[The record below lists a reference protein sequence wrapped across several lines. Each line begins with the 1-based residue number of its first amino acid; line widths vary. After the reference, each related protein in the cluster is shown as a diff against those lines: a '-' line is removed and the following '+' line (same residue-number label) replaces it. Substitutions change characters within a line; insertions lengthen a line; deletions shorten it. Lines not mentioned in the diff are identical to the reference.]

1 MNWETMKIR
10 NKFAVG
16 FGSVLLMLIVVG
28 VWSILGVGQIMKKQV
43 SADSN
48 HEMASE
54 IQERLIDHLN
64 WASNVSGLLTD
75 DEKTSLDVELDP
87 RNCAFG
93 KWYYGEG
100 RIKAEQE
107 FPELKGRLLEIEKH
121 HTDLHASAGRI
132 ASVFVQA
139 NTELPEFL
147 AEKES
152 DHLRWALD
160 VQSAI
165 FLGKREVGVELDP
178 TKCGLGKF
186 LYGDASE
193 KLKSDKTMARLL
205 NEIEAPHQKLHRLGV
220 AINDRLSVGDLD
232 GAHDIY
238 KGEVGPVLVDTG
250 GIITRLRE
258 QANVHMAGWEQANEL
273 YTQETTPALKNVQVI
288 LNSIRDVAVQGARDA
303 SESAISSGVQVRNAD
318 ITVGLI
324 ALFIGIFMAIVLAR
338 GIIRQVGGE
347 PVEIALIAEKVAS
360 GDLTVEAG
368 FNGKGQATGI
378 YGSVMEM
385 VANLRKVVS
394 EVRMAAEN
402 VNGAA
407 LAMSASTEEMSQGA
421 TEQASA
427 AEEASSSMEE
437 MSSNIRQNA
446 DNAQQTEKIAVKAA
460 EDTIEGG
467 EAVMQTVAAMNE
479 IAEKISII
487 EEIARQTNMLALNA
501 AIEAA
506 RAGEHGKGFAV
517 VAAEVRKL
525 AERSQ
530 TAAAEISQLSSSSV
544 EVAQKA
550 GGMLEQMVPDIRK
563 TAELVQEIAAASGE
577 QNVGT
582 DQINRA
588 IQELDQVIQQNASA
602 AEEMSSTAEELASQA
617 EELNA
622 SIGFF
627 KTGNGSVYR
636 REGRALSAG
645 GGQANVRMTQKSAIA
660 HLNTWKAPEAENDQG
675 VHLKMDADNDASGHT
690 EDTEFERY

>member
-1 MNWETMKIR
+1 MNWEKMKIR

-16 FGSVLLMLIVVG
+16 FGSVLFMLIVVG
-28 VWSILGVGQIMKKQV
+28 GWSILGVEQIMSKQI

-54 IQERLIDHLN
+54 VQERLIDHLN
-64 WASNVSGLLTD
+64 WASNVSALLTD
-75 DEKTSLDVELDP
+75 DEITTLNVELDP

-100 RIKAEQE
+100 KIKAEQE
-107 FPELKGRLLEIEKH
+107 FPELKGQLAEIEKYH
-121 HTDLHASAGRI
+121 SDLHASASRI
-132 ASVFVQA
+132 SSAFVQA
-139 NTELPEFL
+139 DTKLPAFL

-152 DHLRWALD
+152 DHLRWALN
-160 VQSAI
+160 VQNAI
-165 FLGKREVGVELDP
+165 LLGKREAGVQLDP
-178 TKCGLGKF
+178 TKCGLGQF
-186 LYGDASE
+186 LYSGTSD
-193 KLKSDKTMARLL
+193 KLKTDKTMARLL
-205 NEIEAPHQKLHRLGV
+205 NEIDAPHRRLHSLG
-220 AINDRLSVGDLD
+220 ATINTRLSSGDLD
-232 GAHDIY
+232 GAHNIY
-238 KGEVGPVLVDTG
+238 EGEVGPVLAETG
-250 GIITRLRE
+250 RIIESLRE
-258 QANVHMAGWEQANEL
+258 QANAQMAGWEKANEL
-273 YTQETTPALKNVQVI
+273 YTQETMPALENVRRILDVI
-288 LNSIRDVAVQGARDA
+288 RGVASQRAQDV

-324 ALFIGIFMAIVLAR
+324 ALVIGIFMAVILAR

-347 PVEIALIAEKVAS
+347 PAEIAMIAEKVAS

-368 FNGKGQATGI
+368 FNGKNRATGI
-378 YGSVMEM
+378 YGSVTDM
-385 VANLRKVVS
+385 VSNLRKVVA
-394 EVRMAAEN
+394 EVKMVAEN

-407 LAMSASTEEMSQGA
+407 MAMSASTEEMSQGA

-467 EAVMQTVAAMNE
+467 AAVIQTVAAMND

-530 TAAAEISQLSSSSV
+530 SAAAEISQLSSSSV

-582 DQINRA
+582 DQINKA
-588 IQELDQVIQQNASA
+588 IQQLDQVIQQNASA

-617 EELNA
+617 EQLNA

-627 KTGNGSVYR
+627 NIGDNGSGRNKAQTGGSMSDLRSAKVSYANLQSGYAETDHEPAGGFKIQL
-636 REGRALSAG
+636 REG
-645 GGQANVRMTQKSAIA
+645 
-660 HLNTWKAPEAENDQG
+660 DQE
-675 VHLKMDADNDASGHT
+675 DA
-690 EDTEFERY
+690 EFEKY